1 MTAPAIEI
9 AGLAKCYHIYDA
21 PSDRL
26 KQMVAGGAAR
36 LLRLGEPRRRYREF
50 WALRDLTLD
59 IRRGET
65 FGIIGTNGSG
75 KSTLLQLVCGTL
87 HPTHGGL
94 TANGR
99 IAALLE
105 LGAGFDPEF
114 TGRENVYTNGAL
126 LGLSPAQVEANFAEI
141 ERFADIGDF
150 IDQPVKTYSSG
161 MFVRL
166 AFAVAAHLDPDI
178 LVIDEALAVGDIAF
192 QAKCMARL
200 RHLKDRGTTILFV
213 SHDLASVRNL
223 CERVL
228 WLKNGQCMA
237 VGTAKEVV
245 DAFVRDLHMKIN
257 DTVGASPEPD
267 PETAPEA
274 AAAPD
279 TLPAA
284 EAQSAQGGHALA
296 EGHHRYGNERG
307 RILAIALAT
316 DSGAPVSLLELH
328 EPFTV
333 RVTIEADADIDAPVV
348 GYSFRDLKGNQVLG
362 AMTSNLP
369 GAQLPPLRRGDR
381 LELAFR
387 GVNRLAQGT
396 YTLSIGF
403 EEVVDLN
410 RVHQFIEVVE
420 HAIVFRST
428 FGADPRNIF
437 PAMVWDE
444 PAVSHTVRRSTATA

>member
-1 MTAPAIEI
+1 MNANAIDISE
-9 AGLAKCYHIYDA
+9 LSKCYRIYDA

-26 KQMVAGGAAR
+26 KQLATDGIAR
-36 LLRLGEPRRRYREF
+36 LLGRRVRHRKYREF
-50 WALRDLTLD
+50 WALEGLSLG

-75 KSTLLQLVCGTL
+75 KSTLLQLICGTL
-87 HPTHGGL
+87 SATTG
-94 TANGR
+94 TVSASGR

-126 LGLSPAQVEANFAEI
+126 LGLSKQEI
-141 ERFADIGDF
+141 DRSFPEIAKFADIGEF
-150 IDQPVKTYSSG
+150 IEQPVKTYSSG

-178 LVIDEALAVGDIAF
+178 LVIDEALAVGDMAF

-200 RHLKDRGTTILFV
+200 RQLKDRGATILFV

-228 WLKNGQCMA
+228 WLKDGRCMGI
-237 VGTAKEVV
+237 GTAKELV
-245 DAFVRDLHMKIN
+245 DGFVREMHLKIN
-257 DTVGASPEPD
+257 ETVGSGAV
-267 PETAPEA
+267 
-274 AAAPD
+274 PD
-279 TLPAA
+279 TTNPSPSDQQPAEDAPGPLPA
-284 EAQSAQGGHALA
+284 GTTFA
-296 EGHHRYGNERG
+296 EGHHRYGDQRA
-307 RILAIALAT
+307 RIYAITLVSASGHAT
-316 DSGAPVSLLELH
+316 TLLELH
-328 EPFTV
+328 EQFSI
-333 RVTIEADADIDAPVV
+333 RISIEADAPIDSPVV

-362 AMTSNLP
+362 ALTTNLQS
-369 GAQLPPLRRGDR
+369 AQLPALRKGDR
-381 LELAFR
+381 LELVFT
-387 GVNRLAQGT
+387 GINRLAQGT
-396 YTLSIGF
+396 YTLTVGL

-420 HAIVFRST
+420 HALVFRST
-428 FGADPRNIF
+428 FGSDPRNIF

-444 PAVSHTVRRSTATA
+444 PTVSHALHRAQA